1 MKCAQ
6 SSKLIERLNA
16 SGAASSIE
24 VEIVTDLRPDSI
36 LAGILEVESLL
47 AFARST
53 PKLKVTYLPNLHA
66 KVYVTDSSNL
76 TRKI

>member
-6 SSKLIERLNA
+6 SSKLIERLNF

-24 VEIVTDLRPDSI
+24 VEIVADLRPDSI

-47 AFARST
+47 AFAQST
-53 PKLKVTYLPNLHA
+53 PKLKVT
-66 KVYVTDSSNL
+66 
-76 TRKI
+76 